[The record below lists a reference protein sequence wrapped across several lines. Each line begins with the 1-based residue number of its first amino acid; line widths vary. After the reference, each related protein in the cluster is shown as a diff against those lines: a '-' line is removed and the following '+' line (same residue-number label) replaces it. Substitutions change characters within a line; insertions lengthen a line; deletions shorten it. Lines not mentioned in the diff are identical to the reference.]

1 MTLSRKKIHPWSWN
15 GAKYKITAVV
25 AETFFFLYIFSDL
38 YFSLQVTINAL
49 DTFFHSG
56 KKRTGPRV
64 SVLLPWTLHFW
75 GLPVCTARLTPLVI
89 YVGYVRK
96 KGSRKSRSCS
106 VNTKQSI
113 SLSRS
118 QRKSNINSIY
128 ETSQN
133 PSCVFLRL
141 IDVSVTGNQSRLR
154 SQRIVCN
161 TSCWWC
167 SSRSLCFLFM
177 TSPVFRASCNFPLFV
192 LRFLEHL
199 WPISKKTSASEAVH
213 SYTEYCVNSAAI
225 K

>member
-1 MTLSRKKIHPWSWN
+1 MQPSDVPLEATSNEKFHCSTLYNRDELNVYTHWTLVCSRTAFNFTTLSRKKIHPWSWN

-56 KKRTGPRV
+56 PRV

-96 KGSRKSRSCS
+96 KGSWKSRSCS

-141 IDVSVTGNQSRLR
+141 IDVSVTGNQSRL
-154 SQRIVCN
+154 
-161 TSCWWC
+161 
-167 SSRSLCFLFM
+167 
-177 TSPVFRASCNFPLFV
+177 
-192 LRFLEHL
+192 
-199 WPISKKTSASEAVH
+199 
-213 SYTEYCVNSAAI
+213 
-225 K
+225 